1 MLLCACMLLNSV
13 SDLSYAMEHI
23 TNQMFE
29 DISTRAWFYDSVK
42 ESVKENIF
50 SGTSKDTF
58 STNYSMTRAMYVTI
72 MGRISQVDNNRGG
85 WPTW

>member
-1 MLLCACMLLNSV
+1 MLLNSV

-29 DISTRAWFYDSVK
+29 DVSTIDWFYDSVK
-42 ESVKENIF
+42 EPVKENIF
-50 SGTSKDTF
+50 SVTSKDTF
-58 STNYSMTRAMYVTI
+58 SPNDSMIRAMYVTI
-72 MGRISQVDNNRGG
+72 MSRISQVDNNRWE